1 MNSCIKI
8 YRRYKTSEHRGII
21 LDYMKLSLDADLHPK
36 TYAAGGAADIV
47 YKYQATDYYPEHSL
61 LLETTLADRINQ
73 RRMEMEPVSQYL
85 GMHLE
90 QAI

>member
-1 MNSCIKI
+1 
-8 YRRYKTSEHRGII
+8 
-21 LDYMKLSLDADLHPK
+21 MKLSLDADSHPK
-36 TYAAGGAADIV
+36 TYADGGAADIV

-73 RRMEMEPVSQYL
+73 HRMEMEPAL